1 MTVEAL
7 IEKLNELPSDL
18 TVVVAFY
25 PSSPDLAEVTD
36 LWIDPEGKVE
46 ILGGD

>member
-1 MTVEAL
+1 MTVEEL
-7 IEKLNELPSDL
+7 INKLNELPSDL
-18 TVVVAFY
+18 TVVAAFS
-25 PSSPDLAEVTD
+25 PSSADVAEVTD